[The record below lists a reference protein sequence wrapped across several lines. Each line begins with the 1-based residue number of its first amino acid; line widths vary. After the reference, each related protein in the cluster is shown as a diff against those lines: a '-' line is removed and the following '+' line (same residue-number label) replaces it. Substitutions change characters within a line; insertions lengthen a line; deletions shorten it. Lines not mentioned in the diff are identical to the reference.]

1 MAAIL
6 SAARGGSGG
15 QIGVWVLGAEHR
27 LDVIVKVSLE
37 IASQNGFDKDDCFR
51 IVSLICV
58 HRFSGQG

>member
-1 MAAIL
+1 LNI
-6 SAARGGSGG
+6 
-15 QIGVWVLGAEHR
+15 AEHR

-37 IASQNGFDKDDCFR
+37 IASQNGFGKDDWLR